1 MFSKLVRI
9 GKSAEMAT
17 TQSGKQVMK
26 MTCAYD
32 VGFGENKKTVWCDC
46 SWWGNRGEKVAQ
58 YLTKGLQV
66 VVHADDVEPDAYQ
79 GANGLSVKLKLNLT
93 NIELVARSSDN
104 GANSG
109 AKPAPQ
115 YPQANA
121 SPNSVLP
128 NANDFHDDDLPFQ
141 G

>member
-17 TQSGKQVMK
+17 TTGGKQVMK

-32 VGFGENKKTVWCDC
+32 VGFGDNKKTVWCDC

-93 NIELVARSSDN
+93 NIELVARAQGEQS
-104 GANSG
+104 
-109 AKPAPQ
+109 APQ
-115 YPQANA
+115 QQRPQAQP
-121 SPNSVLP
+121 SPNAVLP
-128 NANDFHDDDLPFQ
+128 NANDFDFSDSIPF
-141 G
+141 